1 MRVTNKVKA
10 DVTAALKRCMGIA
23 EAKYGRKFAMP
34 TVIYRKRGTV
44 GGTANDARYE
54 IDLNPILLM
63 ENLDTFID
71 RTVVHEF
78 AHLVDGIM
86 NPHTRETR
94 IVRTRRGLRRSKRD
108 IHGATWKNIMR
119 LFGAEPSRCHSYDV
133 TNARVK
139 NKAPRDHKWVCGCGG
154 GEINL
159 TAKKHARMMELAPA
173 GVLRDGTFGGW
184 YARGHTY
191 RRCGK
196 YSYVAAA
203 PGARAANAAAPKP
216 KAKPRAPRT
225 GTKLDICRRWYSSS
239 AVRSDMINLFVVKA
253 GCTPAGAA
261 TYYAKIK
268 KES

>member
-1 MRVTNKVKA
+1 MRVTIKVKA
-10 DVTAALKRCMGIA
+10 DVTSAIKRCIGIA
-23 EAKYGRKFAMP
+23 ETKYGRKFAMP

-63 ENLDTFID
+63 ENLDVFID

-94 IVRTRRGLRRSKRD
+94 IVRTRRGLGRSKRD

-139 NKAPRDHKWVCGCGG
+139 NKAPRDHKWVCGCGR

-159 TAKKHARMMELAPA
+159 TAKKHARMMELASN

-196 YSYVAAA
+196 YSYVATAPVARVANVAA
-203 PGARAANAAAPKP
+203 P
-216 KAKPRAPRT
+216 KPRAPRT
-225 GTKLDICRRWYSSS
+225 GTTKLDKCRRVWNPGHTR
-239 AVRSDMINLFVVKA
+239 AANIVAFIEE

-268 KES
+268 KEF